1 MPTEK
6 LVKFISYMEVGIPL
20 AAALG
25 NAKLPSLDRNSV
37 PRWPFE
43 VAQPMVSPELVKK
56 LSTKMYK
63 FHQWY
68 MNKLVKDL
76 DVFNMLVRPDDFFRE
91 GEKVIRMRFKD
102 ICEVYHL
109 DARIPILSSPG
120 VYKCLFIIYFLIN
133 SF

>member
-1 MPTEK
+1 
-6 LVKFISYMEVGIPL
+6 
-20 AAALG
+20 
-25 NAKLPSLDRNSV
+25 
-37 PRWPFE
+37 
-43 VAQPMVSPELVKK
+43 
-56 LSTKMYK
+56 MYK

-120 VYKCLFIIYFLIN
+120 VYKCLFIICFLIN
-133 SF
+133 FFWLPIYSLTSSFIFCSMKLIMMCKKGYGRVAFMNPMTINQQEVQK